1 MVCRARMVVPAKAGT
16 HGTVAWNYQ
25 NAGAPA
31 AVGNEIGGLRLL
43 LLEDGLD
50 HRWVGDSAA
59 SGGRFP

>member
-1 MVCRARMVVPAKAGT
+1 MVYRARMVVPAKAGT

-31 AVGNEIGGLRLL
+31 AVGNEIGGLGLL

-50 HRWVGDSAA
+50 HRWVG
-59 SGGRFP
+59 G